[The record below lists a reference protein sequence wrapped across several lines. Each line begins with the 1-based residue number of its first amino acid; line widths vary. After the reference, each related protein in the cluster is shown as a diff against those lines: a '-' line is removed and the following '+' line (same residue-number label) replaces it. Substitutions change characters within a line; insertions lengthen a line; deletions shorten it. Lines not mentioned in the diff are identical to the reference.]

1 MPSTVIRRF
10 VYEPA
15 SRELT
20 IEFVTGRRYLYTDVP
35 DEEVQAFR
43 AAFSKGSYFNRNI
56 RDCYEFRELAGTGG
70 R

>member
-10 VYEPA
+10 FYVPD

-20 IEFVTGRRYLYTDVP
+20 IEFVTGRRYLYLDVP
-35 DEEVQAFR
+35 ADEVQAFR
-43 AAFSKGSYFNRNI
+43 SAFSKGSYFNRNI
-56 RDCYEFRELAGTGG
+56 RDCYRFRELAGTGD